1 VRRFS
6 GTVKEPSVD
15 PVQLYY
21 ESHGQGDP
29 LLCLHG
35 FGASLFGWRE
45 FVQPFSKGNQLIL
58 IDLKGHGKS
67 PKPHDNEYSVID
79 HATLVQQ
86 FILDHDLRNLTLIG
100 NSLGGAIS
108 LLVTIM
114 LMDEGELGRLRAIVL
129 IDAGAY
135 GHYIPAFL
143 KLLALPVID
152 LLAYLVPSRV
162 AAKRVLHQAYY
173 DPGKI
178 TEAQIKG
185 YATPLSAPG
194 ARHALVQT
202 AKQLIPPN
210 LDELVKKY
218 KQIRV
223 PTLIIW
229 GRQDRIIPLKVGEL
243 LDQDIPTST
252 LKIIEECGHAPHEE
266 KPEETIPIVLDFLK
280 SL

>member
-1 VRRFS
+1 LN
-6 GTVKEPSVD
+6 

-21 ESHGQGDP
+21 ESYGQGNP

-35 FGASLFGWRE
+35 FGASLFSWRNFIE
-45 FVQPFSKGNQLIL
+45 PFSKDHQLIL

-67 PKPHDNEYSVID
+67 PKPNDSEYSIID
-79 HATLVQQ
+79 HAALIER

-114 LMDEGELGRLRAIVL
+114 LMDEGELGRLRSIIL
-129 IDAGAY
+129 IDSGAY
-135 GHYIPAFL
+135 GDHIPSFL

-152 LLAYLVPSRV
+152 LFAYVVPSRV
-162 AAKRVLHQAYY
+162 AAKNVLRQAYY
-173 DPGKI
+173 DRGKI
-178 TEAQIKG
+178 TEAQIQG
-185 YATPLSAPG
+185 YAAPLSAPG

-218 KQIRV
+218 KQIRL

-229 GRQDRIIPLKVGEL
+229 GREDRIIPLEVGER
-243 LDQDIPTST
+243 LDQDIPNST
-252 LKIIEECGHAPHEE
+252 LKIINQCGHAPQEE
-266 KPEETIPIVLDFLK
+266 KPKETIPMVLDFLK